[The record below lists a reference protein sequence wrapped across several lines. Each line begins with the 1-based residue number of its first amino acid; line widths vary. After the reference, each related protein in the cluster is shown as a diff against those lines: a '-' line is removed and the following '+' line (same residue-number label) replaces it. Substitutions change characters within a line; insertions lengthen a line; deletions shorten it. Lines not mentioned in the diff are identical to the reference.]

1 MEEFVRSALP
11 WVAGILL
18 CAAVTV
24 VQLHEQYKSWPFGDI
39 RHKAAVLWMAM
50 CMFDAAVGVLLSG
63 LGAAIS
69 MAGSMQISLVGQTYW
84 GPAILVP
91 MIPLA
96 LRSPVRKV
104 EIAGQEVSVGIT
116 EYYDRVRLSIL
127 RRIDDRQ
134 TALVRSRNYATAREL
149 MASGLSF
156 LDFEKEAREHFLGL
170 KVWTSAH
177 LKEMTERLNAVST
190 LPTEVERFRGLVAL
204 LREQQL
210 ESIIEQELR
219 ARESN

>member
-156 LDFEKEAREHFLGL
+156 LDFEKEAREHFFGPQGL
-170 KVWTSAH
+170 D
-177 LKEMTERLNAVST
+177 
-190 LPTEVERFRGLVAL
+190 
-204 LREQQL
+204 
-210 ESIIEQELR
+210 LR
-219 ARESN
+219 ASERDDREAECGVHSAYRSRALSGPGRPPARAAVGKHH

>member
-1 MEEFVRSALP
+1 MEEIARSALP

-24 VQLHEQYKSWPFGDI
+24 MQLHEQYRSWPFGDV
-39 RHKAAVLWMAM
+39 RFKAAVLWAAM
-50 CMFDAAVGVLLSG
+50 CMLDIAVGVLFSAF
-63 LGAAIS
+63 GAAIS
-69 MAGSMQISLVGQTYW
+69 MAGPLEISLVGQTYW

-116 EYYDRVRLSIL
+116 EYYDRARLSIL

-134 TALVRSRNYATAREL
+134 TALVRSRNYATARDL

-156 LDFEKEAREHFLGL
+156 IDFEREAHEHFSGL
-170 KVWTSAH
+170 KVWTPAH

-190 LPTEVERFRGLVAL
+190 LPTEVERFRGLVSL